1 MTTTAGTKTAP
12 TPIVISFWLWVV
24 SAVLSVI
31 SGVTAATSAG
41 TVAEAAAEQSAS
53 GGVLSSSVLLIS
65 TAVGAFIVGAL
76 HVLFAFFMLRGRNW
90 ARIVLTVVG
99 ILSVLG
105 SITGLIALNPLSFI
119 FVIVTIVA
127 IVQMYVPA
135 AREYFAANK
144 R

>member
-1 MTTTAGTKTAP
+1 MTATAASRTAP
-12 TPIVISFWLWVV
+12 KPIVISFWLWVV
-24 SAVLSVI
+24 SAV
-31 SGVTAATSAG
+31 
-41 TVAEAAAEQSAS
+41 
-53 GGVLSSSVLLIS
+53 
-65 TAVGAFIVGAL
+65 
-76 HVLFAFFMLRGRNW
+76 
-90 ARIVLTVVG
+90 
-99 ILSVLG
+99 LSVLG